1 MSERMRIASAICA
14 IAVIGVVAFTGL
26 RALASGSGESMSESG
41 LVVPS
46 QPEGSAAQS
55 DSGAQVPTP
64 SAEPDPTA
72 PAPEQPAPAPTA
84 PYRVAP
90 SQPYRATSD
99 DDDDHDHDRDDDD
112 DKGAP
117 PDGGAP
123 THLPAHTSRY
133 PMPRTVSKR
142 SLPIF

>member
-46 QPEGSAAQS
+46 RPEGSAAQS

-64 SAEPDPTA
+64 TVADP
-72 PAPEQPAPAPTA
+72 PPA

-112 DKGAP
+112 DK
-117 PDGGAP
+117 DSD
-123 THLPAHTSRY
+123 HDD
-133 PMPRTVSKR
+133 
-142 SLPIF
+142 

>member
-46 QPEGSAAQS
+46 RPEGSAAQS
-55 DSGAQVPTP
+55 DSGAQVSTP

-72 PAPEQPAPAPTA
+72 PAPEQPAPALTAPTPVADPPPA

-112 DKGAP
+112 DK
-117 PDGGAP
+117 DSD
-123 THLPAHTSRY
+123 HDD
-133 PMPRTVSKR
+133 
-142 SLPIF
+142 

>member
-46 QPEGSAAQS
+46 RPEGSAAQS

-64 SAEPDPTA
+64 TAEPDST
-72 PAPEQPAPAPTA
+72 APEQPAPAPTAPAPVADPPPA

-112 DKGAP
+112 DK
-117 PDGGAP
+117 DSD
-123 THLPAHTSRY
+123 HDD
-133 PMPRTVSKR
+133 
-142 SLPIF
+142 